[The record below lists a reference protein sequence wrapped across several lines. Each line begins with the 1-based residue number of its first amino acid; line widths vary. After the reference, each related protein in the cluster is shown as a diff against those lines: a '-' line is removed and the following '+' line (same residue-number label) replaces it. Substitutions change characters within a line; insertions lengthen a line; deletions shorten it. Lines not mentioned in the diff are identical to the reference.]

1 MVTNLEKDLKNWS
14 NNLRNVRQNKHSHL
28 SWRRLMQNWTSFMA
42 LYTIPFSTANPFNPA
57 NFQPYSFGLPE
68 PPKYVRKAESSSVS
82 DSSSDSGSSSSDDAA
97 GQTVNKRD
105 KNAEKSKKKKK
116 HSKKKIFEKEQKI
129 ARNRT
134 SHCLFPSGFIL
145 LCMYILKYM
154 YVMVSIM
161 SKMCYSCFLRY

>member
-1 MVTNLEKDLKNWS
+1 
-14 NNLRNVRQNKHSHL
+14 
-28 SWRRLMQNWTSFMA
+28 MQNWTSFMA
-42 LYTIPFSTANPFNPA
+42 LYTISFSTANPTLQTF
-57 NFQPYSFGLPE
+57 SHIVLVE
-68 PPKYVRKAESSSVS
+68 KKSKYVRKAESSSVS
-82 DSSSDSGSSSSDDAA
+82 DSSSDSGSSSSGDAV
-97 GQTVNKRD
+97 GQTVNKCD

-116 HSKKKIFEKEQKI
+116 HSNKKIFEKEQKI

-161 SKMCYSCFLRY
+161 SKMWYFCFLRYQSSAGTNNLTHCVKVLLKSQCKKYGI